1 MKTLLT
7 NGFVYTGDAEH
18 RCYPDGALLLDG
30 TRIEWLGPAS
40 DAPAV
45 PDAAVHDLGGRV
57 VVPGLI
63 NTHAHSGLSL
73 HRGVCDEG
81 DLFQWAASLA
91 PHTAT
96 LTEEDGRWAT
106 YLAVLEM
113 VRNGIT
119 TACDCAR
126 YGASIFSE
134 VASAVGMRSMSGALA
149 NSPSLRAN
157 GRPNWP
163 AALHE
168 TIQAVEERGDN
179 GLCRFYL
186 GAHSPYNCTP
196 ELLVEVKQ
204 AADDLGLAFN
214 IHVAETRQEVEL
226 IQARY
231 GCRPVVHLHRLG
243 VLDRRSILAHCVW
256 LNDSEVEILAQT
268 GAGVAHNP
276 ISNGKLASGLAPVPK
291 LRRAGVPVGLGTDST
306 LSNNSLSIFQEMKVA
321 ILLQRA
327 LTLDG
332 FALTARDA
340 LTMAGREGARVL
352 GWEDEIGSLAPG
364 KQADLLL
371 LNLEHPLGLTPER
384 VISDLV
390 YATGPGHIIAVM
402 VAGRIIYEHGR
413 FTMVDEAE
421 IKERI
426 RRYLSCRKPPLA

>member
-30 TRIEWLGPAS
+30 ARIEWVGPAS
-40 DAPAV
+40 GAPAV
-45 PDAAVHDLGGRV
+45 PDAVVYDLGGRV

-73 HRGVCDEG
+73 HRGVVDEG
-81 DLFQWAASLA
+81 DLFQWAAGLA

-96 LTEEDGRWAT
+96 LTDEDGRWAT

-134 VASAVGMRSMSGALA
+134 VASNVGMRSMSGALA
-149 NSPSLRAN
+149 NSPALRAN

-168 TIQAVEERGDN
+168 TKQAVEERGGN
-179 GLCRFYL
+179 GLSRFYL

-204 AADDLGLAFN
+204 AAVDLGLAFN
-214 IHVAETRQEVEL
+214 IHVAETRQEVEM
-226 IQARY
+226 IQERH
-231 GCRPVVHLHRLG
+231 GCRPVEHLHRLG

-256 LNDSEVEILAQT
+256 LSESEVEILAQT

-276 ISNGKLASGLAPVPK
+276 ISNGKLASGVAPVPM

-327 LTLDG
+327 TTLDG

-352 GWEDEIGSLAPG
+352 GWEEEIGSLEPG
-364 KQADLLL
+364 KQADLLV

-390 YATGPGHIIAVM
+390 YATGPQHIFGVM
-402 VAGRIIYEHGR
+402 VAGRTIFENGR

-426 RRYLSCRKPPLA
+426 RRYLSCRKPPLV